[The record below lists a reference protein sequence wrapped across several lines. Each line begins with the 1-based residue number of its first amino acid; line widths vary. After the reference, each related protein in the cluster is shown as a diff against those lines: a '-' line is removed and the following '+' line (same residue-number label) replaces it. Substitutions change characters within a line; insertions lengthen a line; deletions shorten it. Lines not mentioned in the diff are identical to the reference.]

1 MVKLNYLLNL
11 DNHWEKIKEWWINIH
26 LSNELFPKQFRKTT
40 IDEKNFFKI
49 NFLYVI
55 KKIFDIDDLNNINK
69 ININNYDIN
78 KLIDN
83 FKLNID
89 IFKEILNNDIE
100 LKNIIF
106 YILNFKDYFNLIKK
120 KMISIVEPLL
130 NEIYFDKLFRCDN
143 DLTRLCCPIVAS
155 IVYIYIIKR
164 DIETTIN
171 LFLVVDI
178 ISIQFFVVSY
188 LILDNFMDDQ
198 LYYKEHKLI
207 FFKWFMKIV
216 NEPEKEVILNEE
228 QNEIWQCILFK
239 KYFCMFVNKYP
250 VNKNKVLYDFV
261 KLMISTLKSTD
272 NIQKNS
278 NITEDTILECTFKK
292 SYVACF
298 FMAIIMNKQI
308 KNKLKKSEFYL
319 LCKLVFLVQIYDD
332 YVDIDKDTLEN
343 NYTYYN
349 CNNSNINFNNKIK
362 KIILAGFIF
371 LKNLEEKNNNINNII
386 RYFLKHTILYG
397 MYINI
402 DKFDQELID
411 YLLEYSSTDLDIF
424 KYFDTK
430 SYNQYESKLLLN
442 IFKNYILNNL

>member
-1 MVKLNYLLNL
+1 MVKLNYLLDL
-11 DNHWEKIKEWWINIH
+11 DNHWEKIKEWWININ

-40 IDEKNFFKI
+40 INEKNFFKI

-55 KKIFDIDDLNNINK
+55 KKIFDIDDLNNIEK

-78 KLIDN
+78 TLINN

-89 IFKEILNNDIE
+89 IFKQIINNDNE
-100 LKNIIF
+100 LKNIIS

-120 KMISIVEPLL
+120 KMISIIEPLI
-130 NEIYFDKLFRCDN
+130 NEMYFDKLFRCDN
-143 DLTRLCCPIVAS
+143 DLTRLCCPIIAS

-164 DIETTIN
+164 DIEITID
-171 LFLVVDI
+171 LFLTADI
-178 ISIQFFVVSY
+178 TSIQFFVVSY
-188 LILDNFMDDQ
+188 LILDNFMDDK
-198 LYYKEHKLI
+198 LYYKEHKII

-216 NEPEKEVILNEE
+216 NEPENEVILNEE
-228 QNEIWQCILFK
+228 QKEVWQCIVFK

-250 VNKNKVLYDFV
+250 VNENKVLYDFV

-278 NITEDTILECTFKK
+278 NITDDIILECTFKK

-308 KNKLKKSEFYL
+308 KNKLKKSEIHL
-319 LCKLVFLVQIYDD
+319 LCKLVFLVQLYDD
-332 YVDIDKDTLEN
+332 YVDIDKDILEN

-349 CNNSNINFNNKIK
+349 SNHSNIDFNNKIK
-362 KIILAGFIF
+362 KIILAGFLF
-371 LKNLEEKNNNINNII
+371 LNNLEEKNNHINNII
-386 RYFLKHTILYG
+386 KYFLKYTILYG

-411 YLLEYSSTDLDIF
+411 YLLEYSCTDLDIF

-430 SYNQYESKLLLN
+430 SYNQYESKILLN